1 MLTLTDVIKWIT
13 ENWDNLSGKQKD
25 YLCKMLTERKEDK
38 RYIFEKQISVEDC
51 FDQGIDSTDVEI
63 LINYFEGDGI

>member
-1 MLTLTDVIKWIT
+1 
-13 ENWDNLSGKQKD
+13 
-25 YLCKMLTERKEDK
+25 MLTERKEDK